1 VVADL
6 VAGRG
11 QVLLVIGEMGLGKTR
26 LLDELRVRAGDDV
39 TWLEGACLSYEGQPA
54 GGALVEILRQWL
66 GVTEGDAE
74 VAVRTRLR
82 AKLGAQMGP
91 RAEELLPYLSTML
104 ALKLDPESEQRL
116 RDVPA
121 EESAPAMWNA
131 YAAWIEALTATQP
144 VVLAVEDVHWAV
156 PATASLLE
164 ALLEVTERA
173 SVLLATT
180 LRPDTGTEG
189 WRYRLKV
196 LSDYPHRAVEISL
209 PPLSDDAVRQLL
221 SMLMPIG
228 LDDELRDEIVR
239 RAEGNPLYV
248 EQLLQVM
255 LQGSGEGR
263 RRTWTLSLSA
273 DDLPPALEALLVARI
288 DRLPGEVRRLA
299 QIASVIGRTFQ
310 VRLLER
316 VAGEDAVKDGL
327 PVLLRSEVV
336 REVRR
341 YPELE
346 CTFRH
351 GLLQEAALN
360 TLTPTRRRELYG
372 EIGRAYEALF
382 PDAVEEHVDHLA
394 FLFYRSDDHAQAV
407 QYLERARRP
416 GSGASPTGDQGGR
429 PTRRPGF
436 GASIRTKSRRA
447 ELGDVTAIT
456 PAL

>member
-1 VVADL
+1 
-6 VAGRG
+6 
-11 QVLLVIGEMGLGKTR
+11 
-26 LLDELRVRAGDDV
+26 
-39 TWLEGACLSYEGQPA
+39 
-54 GGALVEILRQWL
+54 
-66 GVTEGDAE
+66 
-74 VAVRTRLR
+74 
-82 AKLGAQMGP
+82 
-91 RAEELLPYLSTML
+91 
-104 ALKLDPESEQRL
+104 
-116 RDVPA
+116 
-121 EESAPAMWNA
+121 
-131 YAAWIEALTATQP
+131 
-144 VVLAVEDVHWAV
+144 
-156 PATASLLE
+156 
-164 ALLEVTERA
+164 
-173 SVLLATT
+173 VLLATT

-196 LSDYPHRAVEISL
+196 LSDYPHRAIEISL

-228 LDDELRDEIVR
+228 LDDDLRDEVVR

-255 LQGSGEGR
+255 LQQAGEGR

-273 DDLPPALEALLVARI
+273 DDLPPALESLLVARI
-288 DRLPGEVRRLA
+288 DRLPTEVKLLA

-316 VAGEDAVKDGL
+316 IAGEEAVKSGL

-372 EIGRAYEALF
+372 ELARAYESLF
-382 PDAVEEHVDHLA
+382 PDAIEEHLDHLA
-394 FLFYRSDDHAQAV
+394 FLFYRSDDHAKGLD
-407 QYLERARRP
+407 YLERAADQAAALGLGDRAAELLQRAIKAA
-416 GSGASPTGDQGGR
+416 GRLGDQDAV
-429 PTRRPGF
+429 RRIERNLG
-436 GASIRTKSRRA
+436 
-447 ELGDVTAIT
+447 ELNSG
-456 PAL
+456 P